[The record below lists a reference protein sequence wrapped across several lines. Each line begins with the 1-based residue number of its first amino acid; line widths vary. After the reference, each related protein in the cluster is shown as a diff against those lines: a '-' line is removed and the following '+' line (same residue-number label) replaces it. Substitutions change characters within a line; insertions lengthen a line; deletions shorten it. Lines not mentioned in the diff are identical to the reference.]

1 MIFWIASYPKSGN
14 TYIRSFLS
22 AYYFSD
28 SGQFDFDLLKNIKQF
43 PNPEFFD
50 GPIKTIE
57 DAANNWIFSQ
67 RKIKER
73 KKIKMLKTHNFL
85 GAYKGQ
91 PFTTVDYTL
100 GAIYVVRDPRNVITS
115 VMNHFGLNVDK
126 AFEFMTDIQKG
137 TSFKIEDDF
146 STYTFL
152 SDWSNH
158 YKSWAHSKNFRKL
171 IIKYEDLEE
180 NKYETFRDI
189 VVFVNALLNRTERVD
204 KKKLENA
211 VKSTNFN
218 VLKNLEKN
226 KGFGEALYS
235 EKDKKKRTFFNLGFN
250 NRWKKLLREDIRE
263 NLESNFRSEM
273 KELGYLD

>member
-115 VMNHFGLNVDK
+115 VMNHFGLNIDK

>member
-115 VMNHFGLNVDK
+115 VMNHFGLNIDK

-152 SDWSNH
+152 SNWSNH

-171 IIKYEDLEE
+171 IIKYEDLEV

>member
-28 SGQFDFDLLKNIKQF
+28 SGQFDFDLFKNIKQF

>member
-67 RKIKER
+67 RKIKEK

-115 VMNHFGLNVDK
+115 VMNHFGLNIDK

-171 IIKYEDLEE
+171 IIKYEDLEV

>member
-235 EKDKKKRTFFNLGFN
+235 EKDKRKEHFT
-250 NRWKKLLREDIRE
+250 IRI
-263 NLESNFRSEM
+263 
-273 KELGYLD
+273 

>member
-28 SGQFDFDLLKNIKQF
+28 SGQFDFELLRNIKQF

-67 RKIKER
+67 RKIKEK

-115 VMNHFGLNVDK
+115 VMNHFGLNIDK

-171 IIKYEDLEE
+171 IIKYEDLEV

>member
-67 RKIKER
+67 RNIKER

-126 AFEFMTDIQKG
+126 AFEFMTD
-137 TSFKIEDDF
+137 EM
-146 STYTFL
+146 
-152 SDWSNH
+152 
-158 YKSWAHSKNFRKL
+158 A
-171 IIKYEDLEE
+171 EMAAMEE
-180 NKYETFRDI
+180 AEEM
-189 VVFVNALLNRTERVD
+189 VLL
-204 KKKLENA
+204 L
-211 VKSTNFN
+211 
-218 VLKNLEKN
+218 
-226 KGFGEALYS
+226 
-235 EKDKKKRTFFNLGFN
+235 
-250 NRWKKLLREDIRE
+250 
-263 NLESNFRSEM
+263 
-273 KELGYLD
+273 

>member
-171 IIKYEDLEE
+171 IIKYEDLEV

>member
-126 AFEFMTDIQKG
+126 AFEFMTDI
-137 TSFKIEDDF
+137 
-146 STYTFL
+146 
-152 SDWSNH
+152 
-158 YKSWAHSKNFRKL
+158 
-171 IIKYEDLEE
+171 
-180 NKYETFRDI
+180 
-189 VVFVNALLNRTERVD
+189 
-204 KKKLENA
+204 
-211 VKSTNFN
+211 
-218 VLKNLEKN
+218 
-226 KGFGEALYS
+226 
-235 EKDKKKRTFFNLGFN
+235 
-250 NRWKKLLREDIRE
+250 
-263 NLESNFRSEM
+263 
-273 KELGYLD
+273 

>member
-263 NLESNFRSEM
+263 NLERNFRSEM

>member
-28 SGQFDFDLLKNIKQF
+28 SGQFDFELLRNIKQF

-67 RKIKER
+67 RKIKEK

-152 SDWSNH
+152 SNWSNH

-171 IIKYEDLEE
+171 IIKYEDLEV

-250 NRWKKLLREDIRE
+250 NRWKKLLREDIRK

>member
-28 SGQFDFDLLKNIKQF
+28 SGKFDFDLLKNIKQF

>member
-67 RKIKER
+67 RKIKEK